1 VHQPPRSPSMRRMQW
16 VALILCAAA
25 IAINYLD
32 RSTIAIANPEIR
44 QEFHISAA
52 EFGALQSAWSVAFAI
67 TQIPVGLLID
77 RIGPG
82 MLLGV
87 SMILWS
93 IAVAAGGFASNYTQ
107 LFIARAVLGITES
120 PAYPTAVRVTSD
132 WFQVNDRGTP
142 SGVFNMG
149 ANIGTAIG
157 PPLLTALMLLFGWRY
172 MFIAMGAAGIG
183 ASILWFWLYR
193 DPRKAALSSSDAAY
207 FEGNRS
213 RRSGAPITA
222 RQWSRLFRFRT
233 TWAMI
238 LGSFCS
244 GYGIWM
250 YVTWLPGY
258 LEGQHHISIARTGY
272 LASIPLI
279 CSIIGSFCG
288 GYASDRF
295 IVLGLPLVK
304 ARKLPAAAGYLAS
317 GLFTALAAYSNGPG
331 AAILWISLAM
341 FFLWF
346 AVAAKWTLVT
356 AVSPQDYCASYS
368 SIQNFGGFLGG
379 ACSPVLTGLIV
390 DRTGSFVLALA
401 IGGIFMTLAAA
412 IFYFMVGAPITD
424 ADLGAPHKAKPVEA
438 GKPTAVP
445 TQSAC

>member
-1 VHQPPRSPSMRRMQW
+1 MKRMQW
-16 VALILCAAA
+16 AALILCAAA

-32 RSTIAIANPEIR
+32 RSTISIANPEIR
-44 QEFHISAA
+44 KEFNISAA
-52 EFGALQSAWSVAFAI
+52 EFGALQSAWSLSFAI

-82 MLLGV
+82 ILLGA
-87 SMILWS
+87 SMVLWS

-107 LFIARAVLGITES
+107 LFIARAILGITES

-132 WFQVNDRGTP
+132 WFKVSDRGTP

-172 MFIAMGAAGIG
+172 MFIVMGAVGIG
-183 ASILWFWLYR
+183 ASLLWFWLYR
-193 DPRKAALSSSDAAY
+193 DPSKAALGSTDAAY
-207 FEGNRS
+207 FEANRA
-213 RRSGAPITA
+213 RRSGTPITA

-238 LGSFCS
+238 LGAFCS

-250 YVTWLPGY
+250 YITWLPGY

-279 CSIIGSFCG
+279 CSVIGSFCG
-288 GYASDRF
+288 GYASDRL
-295 IVLGLPLVK
+295 VLRGLPLVK
-304 ARKLPAAAGYLAS
+304 ARKLPAALGYLAS
-317 GLFTALAAYSNGPG
+317 ALFTALAAYSSGPA

-356 AVSPQDYCASYS
+356 AVSPQDYCASCS

-379 ACSPVLTGLIV
+379 ACSPYLTGLIV
-390 DRTGSFVLALA
+390 DWTGSFVLALV
-401 IGGIFMTLAAA
+401 IGGVLMVTAAA
-412 IFYFMVGAPITD
+412 IFYFMVGEPITD
-424 ADLGAPHKAKPVEA
+424 ADL
-438 GKPTAVP
+438 AV
-445 TQSAC
+445 SSRIMLA

>member
-1 VHQPPRSPSMRRMQW
+1 MHQPPRSASLKRMQW
-16 VALILCAAA
+16 AALILCAAA

-32 RSTIAIANPEIR
+32 RSTLSIANPEIR
-44 QEFHISAA
+44 KEFNISAA
-52 EFGALQSAWSVAFAI
+52 EFGALQSAWSFAFAV
-67 TQIPVGLLID
+67 TQLPVGLLID
-77 RIGPG
+77 RVGPG
-82 MLLGV
+82 LLLGV

-93 IAVAAGGFASNYTQ
+93 IAVAAGGFASSYTQ
-107 LFIARAVLGITES
+107 LFIARAVLGVTEL

-132 WFQVNDRGTP
+132 LFQVGDRGTP
-142 SGVFNMG
+142 TGVFNMG

-172 MFIAMGAAGIG
+172 MFIVMGAVGIA
-183 ASILWFWLYR
+183 ASMLWFWLYR
-193 DPRKAALSSSDAAY
+193 DPSKAALGSKDAAY
-207 FEGNRS
+207 FEVNTSKRNS
-213 RRSGAPITA
+213 TPVTA

-279 CSIIGSFCG
+279 CAMIGSFCG
-288 GYASDRF
+288 GYASDRLVVF
-295 IVLGLPLVK
+295 GVPLVK
-304 ARKLPAAAGYLAS
+304 ARKLPAALGYLAS
-317 GLFTALAAYSNGPG
+317 GLFTALAAYSDEPWT
-331 AAILWISLAM
+331 AILWMSLAM

-356 AVSPQDYCASYS
+356 AVSPQDYCASCS

-379 ACSPVLTGLIV
+379 ACSPVLTGYIV
-390 DRTGSFVLALA
+390 DRTDSFVLALA
-401 IGGIFMTLAAA
+401 IGGALMTAAA
-412 IFYFMVGAPITD
+412 AVFYFMVGAPITD
-424 ADLGAPHKAKPVEA
+424 ADLKSSSRVEA
-438 GKPTAVP
+438 HA
-445 TQSAC
+445 

>member
-1 VHQPPRSPSMRRMQW
+1 MKRIQW
-16 VALILCAAA
+16 AALILCAAA

-32 RSTIAIANPEIR
+32 RSTISIANPEIR
-44 QEFHISAA
+44 KEFDISAA
-52 EFGALQSAWSVAFAI
+52 QFGALQSAWSFAFAI

-93 IAVAAGGFASNYTQ
+93 VAVAAGGLASNYTQ
-107 LFIARAVLGITES
+107 LFIARAVLGVTES

-132 WFQVNDRGTP
+132 WFQVGDRGAP

-172 MFIAMGAAGIG
+172 MFIAMGGIGIG
-183 ASILWFWLYR
+183 ASILWFLLYR
-193 DPRKAALSSSDAAY
+193 DPGKVALSATDAAY
-207 FEGNRS
+207 FEANRA
-213 RRSGAPITA
+213 RRSGSPITA
-222 RQWSRLFRFRT
+222 RQWIRLFRFRT

-238 LGSFCS
+238 LGAFCS

-258 LEGQHHISIARTGY
+258 LEGEHHVSIGRTGW
-272 LASIPLI
+272 LAAIPLI

-288 GYASDRF
+288 GYASDRL
-295 IVLGLPLVK
+295 VALGVPLVK
-304 ARKLPAAAGYLAS
+304 ARKLPAALGYLAS
-317 GLFTALAAYSNGPG
+317 ALFTALASYSDAPG
-331 AAILWISLAM
+331 TAILWISLAM

-356 AVSPQDYCASYS
+356 AVSPQDYCASCA
-368 SIQNFGGFLGG
+368 SIQNFGGFMGG

-390 DRTGSFVLALA
+390 DKTGSFVLALA
-401 IGGIFMTLAAA
+401 LGGIMTALAAA
-412 IFYFMVGAPITD
+412 IFYFMVGAAITD
-424 ADLGAPHKAKPVEA
+424 ADLEISHAAPV
-438 GKPTAVP
+438 
-445 TQSAC
+445 